1 MAENENMVVEDM
13 TPPEEQKEKKITW
26 AKFKAGLKEWCRKQ
40 IVNLKRR
47 PSNIALLILLIT
59 SLVFLIGYSSV
70 ARYLM
75 DERTNSGVVQWSGLC
90 SFVTF
95 LFSILVFLLF
105 MNAFPK
111 RKKVN
116 IVMLVL
122 TYLFL
127 AVMIFTNVVC
137 YVEMNNVISA
147 STATYPTYYYSAQR
161 LFVAHIVLLAITIVF
176 ISITPL
182 LKMGLM
188 KINTRKDLGSSE
200 FKGELD
206 LENVEE

>member
-1 MAENENMVVEDM
+1 MADTENMVAA
-13 TPPEEQKEKKITW
+13 TKEKKVTW
-26 AKFKAGLKEWCRKQ
+26 PKFKAGVKEWFRKQ

-47 PSNIALLILLIT
+47 PSNIALLILVVT

-75 DERTNSGVVQWSGLC
+75 DERTNTGVVQWSGLC

-127 AVMIFTNVVC
+127 AVMIFTNVMC
-137 YVEMNNVISA
+137 YIEMNNVISE
-147 STATYPTYYYSAQR
+147 STTTFPTYYYSAQR
-161 LFVAHIVLLAITIVF
+161 LFIAHIVLLAITIVF

-182 LKMGLM
+182 LKMLLM
-188 KINTRKDLGSSE
+188 KINTSKEVESTVNEMNGQ
-200 FKGELD
+200 LD
-206 LENVEE
+206 LEETE